1 MSGRTPLVL
10 MYHGIGEVPAASDP
24 DNLYVPEAAFA
35 AQLDHLAARGWTVL
49 DEAGYLAALDGA
61 PTPRRSV
68 LVTFDDGYVS
78 VLERAAPQLARRG
91 MSAICYV
98 SPGLDGQAPLP
109 GMPPESRLMTA
120 AQMRELSA
128 AGVAL
133 GCHGWA
139 HESMP
144 GMSTEQLEQCTVRA
158 RDELHSLVGERVAT
172 FAYPFG
178 HHDAAAREA
187 VAAAGFACA
196 LATYDGAGRL
206 AIPRVD
212 VNATD
217 TARTFELKLSR
228 VYPLARRALGSAPA
242 VRRAAHRVLGHAA
255 RS

>member
-1 MSGRTPLVL
+1 MSGRAPLVL
-10 MYHGIGEVPAASDP
+10 MYHGIAEVSASCDP
-24 DNLYVPEAAFA
+24 DNLFVPPHAFA
-35 AQLDHLAARGWTVL
+35 AQLDHLARDGWTVL

-68 LVTFDDGYVS
+68 LLTFDDGYIS
-78 VLERAAPQLARRG
+78 VLQRAAPLLAQRG
-91 MSAICYV
+91 MPALCYV
-98 SPGLDGQAPLP
+98 SAGLEGRAPAADEP
-109 GMPPESRLMTA
+109 QEWRLLTA
-120 AQMRELSA
+120 EQMRELSA

-144 GMSTEQLEQCTVRA
+144 GMSTEQLELSTVRA
-158 RDELHSLVGERVAT
+158 RDELHVLTGERVAT

-178 HHDAAAREA
+178 HHDAAARAA
-187 VAAAGFACA
+187 VAAAGFSCA

-206 AIPRVD
+206 ALPRVD

-228 VYPLARRALGSAPA
+228 VYPFARRALSAAPV
-242 VRRAAHRVLGHAA
+242 VRRTAHRLLGHAA